1 MTKMYSTHQCAIS
14 VNLYSS
20 PSPTHHCTLRDSLH
34 FHESQDYNTSFT
46 AFCLLAIHRATRHCF
61 TTIHLPTTRIL
72 FYALLNCSFRKNAP
86 KPIGTASWSNNAT
99 QNHAEANPSRGL
111 MQRFGNTLPGPSLS
125 GAVARATIVVKEPRI
140 CAAIS
145 VKRTWMRVRV
155 WRSIIPK
162 PEGRG
167 RRC

>member
-1 MTKMYSTHQCAIS
+1 M
-14 VNLYSS
+14 NLYSS
-20 PSPTHHCTLRDSLH
+20 PHQLITVPSAILS
-34 FHESQDYNTSFT
+34 TSRKAKIT
-46 AFCLLAIHRATRHCF
+46 TPAFCLLANHRATRHCF
-61 TTIHLPTTRIL
+61 TTIHLPTTRIP

-86 KPIGTASWSNNAT
+86 NPIGTASWSNNAT

-111 MQRFGNTLPGPSLS
+111 MQRFGNTLPGPILS
-125 GAVARATIVVKEPRI
+125 GAVARATIVVREPRI

-162 PEGRG
+162 PEGKG
-167 RRC
+167 RKC